1 MFSFVSSSWMIC
13 FRRAVAANTFHD
25 GPRQVSSLIETSV
38 HRFRRMRVLIPL
50 NSSSHRC
57 FCHRSARA
65 LVKGLY
71 AETSGAGLI
80 LRRMSFRQKSLHLCA
95 HRSIQVDLAIGTSRR
110 FVGYFGSFNR
120 AKVSSRRIGDSH
132 SLVVKFA
139 RRRMVCPLEGEFIET
154 VFGICTG
161 SRCSI
166 GM

>member
-1 MFSFVSSSWMIC
+1 MIC
-13 FRRAVAANTFHD
+13 FRRAIAANPFHD
-25 GPRQVSSLIETSV
+25 GPSQVSSLIETSV
-38 HRFRRMRVLIPL
+38 HRFRHMRVLIPFD
-50 NSSSHRC
+50 SSPYRY

-71 AETSGAGLI
+71 VETSGADFI
-80 LRRMSFRQKSLHLCA
+80 LRRMSFRHKSLHLCA
-95 HRSIQVDLAIGTSRR
+95 HRSIQVDLAIGTARK
-110 FVGYFGSFNR
+110 FAGYFGSFNR
-120 AKVSSRRIGDSH
+120 AKASPRRIGDSH

-154 VFGICTG
+154 VFGIGTD